1 MVTSMILTWVLQCFQ
16 TWLPFGIQ
24 TWQAE
29 KYPINV
35 FFTWKII
42 YKFKWF
48 SIAMFDYQRVIAIW
62 FNRDKHGDINE
73 WAPYPA
79 TTIQKKCGKSTI
91 STCKLSKNVGTTGF
105 STSMTNLW
113 HGDIKEEYG
122 WKWGSWQLI
131 RINKVCQGITNKLGI
146 FSRDISSNIEIPWD
160 NPRGFTRQIR
170 VGVLPAIMLSQT
182 NHQVDINCNRFISHL
197 DLLAITCAMN
207 QKKIDPGSTL
217 VWRDNNMTGV

>member
-1 MVTSMILTWVLQCFQ
+1 MFSNVITLRYSNVASWEIPHKCF
-16 TWLPFGIQ
+16 
-24 TWQAE
+24 
-29 KYPINV
+29 

-62 FNRDKHGDINE
+62 FNCDKHGDINE

-79 TTIQKKCGKSTI
+79 TTIQTNMENLQI
-91 STCKLSKNVGTTGF
+91 PPCKLSKHVGTTGF

-122 WKWGSWQLI
+122 WRWGSWQLI

-146 FSRDISSNIEIPWD
+146 FSRDISSNIEIQWD
-160 NPRGFTRQIR
+160 NLRGFTRQIR
-170 VGVLPAIMLSQT
+170 VGT
-182 NHQVDINCNRFISHL
+182 RWISIVI
-197 DLLAITCAMN
+197 DLYHIW
-207 QKKIDPGSTL
+207 IY
-217 VWRDNNMTGV
+217 WR